1 VDDTTDTPS
10 GRTGKVA
17 RVLNEYDLLDL
28 GDELVA
34 QSTGED
40 NQMSL
45 RDLADYFN
53 KQLLES
59 QLDQQWIDIL
69 LGEVDN
75 MYKLLID
82 KYVTSGTRI
91 LAENRLGE
99 HGIDFEELNSYFVS
113 RQAIHT

>member
-45 RDLADYFN
+45 RDLADYFKSN
-53 KQLLES
+53 CLNHNL
-59 QLDQQWIDIL
+59 
-69 LGEVDN
+69 
-75 MYKLLID
+75 
-82 KYVTSGTRI
+82 TSNGST
-91 LAENRLGE
+91 
-99 HGIDFEELNSYFVS
+99 YY
-113 RQAIHT
+113 